1 MSSPTA
7 IVPSWL
13 LKAKVSPPDPGAGYV
28 PRDALLQRLD
38 AAFERRFALLQAPA
52 GFGKTTVLA
61 DFSRRKQNEG
71 LVVAWVSL
79 DEDDEPSL
87 FGNYLTYAFE
97 CAGLD
102 LSELNDPGAWSSS
115 PVAYQVGMLARAI
128 EHHAAPCLLVLDEV
142 DRVPRETTE
151 AIQRLVEHAPPNLHF
166 ALAFR
171 ANRGLDLAMQVLDG
185 SGIVMDADEC
195 RFSASEIEQFF
206 QGKLSP
212 RQLTEVEES
221 TAGWPVALL
230 IQRAELTG
238 ETGQPGVDTAKLTSS
253 FVGLHL
259 LRGLSTED
267 RRFACELAVFD
278 WIDTDLVDEV
288 LGSGDA
294 RPRIDRLSP
303 LDGLL
308 SPIDE
313 TGAVRR
319 LHPLVMDYLADLLAM
334 EDLAR
339 KRTLHAGIA
348 RALARRR
355 QLIPAL
361 RHARSTGDPR
371 LVGDLLE
378 PAGVFDLWLRHGVTC
393 LFSANEFLTPEVT
406 ALYPRL
412 LLLRSAVLRMAL
424 KVDLATATYDSAAR
438 QTDGFTRD
446 REGGDPTG
454 LAIDRTY
461 ALVVLA
467 GGSKLA
473 LHDQVDALLPVD
485 DDAGGDERS
494 RLLLGARHMVLC
506 GACYERARFDDCQR
520 HAKLAR
526 EYFGDERRY
535 ANIVFDIYQGMAAMA
550 AGSVPEAAEWYA
562 RARKGA
568 REHFPTEAC
577 MAVCVDAVA
586 MELDLERNR
595 GRQIDQRALNGLA
608 KLRAIWTDIDATA
621 ICVSAELT
629 FEQQG
634 GEAAVRLLRKSLE
647 DVRAVRCEP
656 LSKCVAGFLIFY
668 LAEVGQTDPA
678 AQVWRDHALPDD
690 PSRLLDLESQP
701 WRTMEST
708 ACARIRLLAAQ
719 GEFRAAEE
727 VASRLC
733 ATASEHG
740 LLRTKLRGL
749 ALSMLVAE
757 RAGQPDRAL
766 ERLVESLQLARK
778 VDYVRPLVRQ
788 REVSR
793 VVLQRLLDL
802 DIDAELRDAAQSMLA
817 HLDQRLNTPVFSPRE
832 LEVLAE
838 ARQGRRN
845 KEIAD
850 RLGISPPGVRYH
862 LKKIYRK
869 TGVSRRKE
877 ALRKAEL
884 MGALD

>member
-1 MSSPTA
+1 MSPQITV
-7 IVPSWL
+7 VPSWL
-13 LKAKVSPPDPGAGYV
+13 LKAKVSPPDPGAGSV
-28 PRDALLQRLD
+28 PRHALLQRLG

-61 DFSRRKQNEG
+61 DFSRRKQEEG

-87 FGNYLTYAFE
+87 FGTYLTYAFE

-102 LSELNDPGAWSSS
+102 LSALNDPGAWSSS

-128 EHHAAPCLLVLDEV
+128 ELHAAPCLLILDEV
-142 DRVPRETTE
+142 DRVPRETIA
-151 AIQRLVEHAPPNLHF
+151 AIQRLVEHAPANLHF

-171 ANRGLDLAMQVLDG
+171 ANPGLDLTMQVLDG
-185 SGIVMDADEC
+185 SGVVLDADEL
-195 RFSASEIEQFF
+195 RFSTSEIEQFF
-206 QGKLSP
+206 RGKLSP
-212 RQLTEVEES
+212 RRLTEVEEF

-230 IQRAELTG
+230 IQRAERID
-238 ETGQPGVDTAKLTSS
+238 ETGQPRVDTAKLTSN
-253 FVGLHL
+253 FFDLHL
-259 LRGLSTED
+259 LRGLSTEE

-278 WIDTDLVDEV
+278 LIDTNLVDEV

-319 LHPLVMDYLADLLAM
+319 LHPLVRNYFADLLAM
-334 EDLAR
+334 EDPAG

-361 RHARSTGDPR
+361 RHARYAGDPQ
-371 LVGDLLE
+371 LVGDLIE
-378 PAGVFDLWLRHGVTC
+378 PAGVFNLWLRHGVTW
-393 LFSANEFLTPEVT
+393 LSSANEFLTPEVT
-406 ALYPRL
+406 GLYPRL
-412 LLLRSAVLRMAL
+412 LLLRSIVLRMAL
-424 KVDLATATYDSAAR
+424 NVDLATAMYDSAAR
-438 QTDGFTRD
+438 QTDGFTHD
-446 REGGDPTG
+446 RAGGDAVT
-454 LAIDRTY
+454 LAVDRVF
-461 ALVVLA
+461 ASVVLA
-467 GGSKLA
+467 GGSRLA
-473 LHDQVDALLPVD
+473 VHDQLDALLPVEG
-485 DDAGGDERS
+485 DAGGDEKS

-506 GACYERARFDDCQR
+506 GACYERGRLDDCQR

-526 EYFGDERRY
+526 AYFGDERRY
-535 ANIVFDIYQGMAAMA
+535 GNIIFDIYQGMAAMA
-550 AGSVPEAAEWYA
+550 AGSVQEAAQWYA

-568 REHFPTEAC
+568 KENFPTEAC

-595 GRQIDQRALNGLA
+595 GRQIDQGALTGLA
-608 KLRAIWTDIDATA
+608 ELRATWTDIDAIA
-621 ICVSAELT
+621 ISVSAELT
-629 FEQQG
+629 FERQG
-634 GEAAVRLLRKSLE
+634 REATIRMLRKSLE
-647 DVRAVRCEP
+647 DVRAMRCEP
-656 LSKCVAGFLIFY
+656 LSKCVAGFLVFY
-668 LAEVGQTDPA
+668 LTEVGQADAA
-678 AQVWRDHALPDD
+678 AQVWQDHALPDD
-690 PSRLLDLESQP
+690 VSELLDLESQP
-701 WRTMEST
+701 WRTMESM
-708 ACARIRLLAAQ
+708 ACARIRLLVAQ
-719 GEFRAAEE
+719 SEFRAAEE
-727 VASRLC
+727 VARQLC

-740 LLRTKLRGL
+740 LLRTRLQGL

-766 ERLVESLQLARK
+766 ERLVEFLQLTRK

-793 VVLQRLLDL
+793 VVLQRLLDM
-802 DIDAELRDAAQSMLA
+802 DIDAELRDAAQSMLS
-817 HLDQRLNTPVFSPRE
+817 HLDRRPKTPVFSPRE
-832 LEVLAE
+832 LQVLAE
-838 ARQGRRN
+838 AREGRRN
-845 KEIAD
+845 QEIAD
-850 RLGISPPGVRYH
+850 RLGISQPGVRYH

-877 ALRKAEL
+877 ALRNAEL